1 MAKKIKVLQRFL
13 DKDDKATIH
22 RPGSILDVSDERAD
36 DLVTRGL
43 AESADEVKGKEEG
56 TPIAKAFAKI
66 KAEREAKDNV
76 SEEAEVI
83 APEVKT
89 DEVEAEEEP
98 KATDEEAKDNVSEEA
113 EVKAPEVKTDEV
125 ETEEEVKATATAK
138 AKKK

>member
-13 DKDDKATIH
+13 DKEDKATIH
-22 RPGSILDVSDERAD
+22 RPGVILEVSDERAD

-66 KAEREAKDNV
+66 KAEEEVKANV
-76 SEEAEVI
+76 SDEAEVK

-98 KATDEEAKDNVSEEA
+98 KATS
-113 EVKAPEVKTDEV
+113 KT
-125 ETEEEVKATATAK
+125 
-138 AKKK
+138 KKK